1 MTPDISVTSRKKAT
15 FAQAMAAL
23 HRFGDEIRRRFPA
36 VEVFVWQP
44 QVTSCSL
51 GVSPIHFVNYRVEVV
66 GIVDLGDAG
75 VAMGGVRVRTLGAM
89 QAFLDRN
96 WAVGSFTELLV
107 QMQETGIRPAEG
119 RIFRGLADS
128 VGEPLPFAFEVSAS
142 DVARFAAH
150 KGEANLEGVKVVL
163 CPRGNPNEASA
174 SILPGDRAIFAGHW
188 IKVLDAT
195 LTAPGRWTLDCV
207 KTLDPRVRRVA

>member
-36 VEVFVWQP
+36 VEVSVWQP
-44 QVTSCSL
+44 HVTSCSL
-51 GVSPIHFVNYRVEVV
+51 GVSPIHFVNHRVEVV
-66 GIVDLGDAG
+66 GIVDLGDVG

-89 QAFLDRN
+89 QGFLDRN
-96 WAVGSFTELLV
+96 WAVASFTELLV
-107 QMQETGIRPAEG
+107 EMQETGTRPAEG
-119 RIFRGLADS
+119 RVFRGLANA
-128 VGEPLPFAFEVSAS
+128 VGEPLPFAFEISPT
-142 DVARFAAH
+142 DVTRFAASP
-150 KGEANLEGVKVVL
+150 GEANLAGVEVVL